1 MRAWGGTAAGRP
13 ATIRPRQPRQ
23 PGATDPDRG
32 ASVDRP
38 RLTRTARP
46 ERARQWVAGEADRAA
61 AVDRPRPKPARRS
74 REAAGRRAA
83 AAAQRA
89 AATARGT
96 GPREAAAMNRRWT
109 PGPRDL
115 LARCAPTHRSRAAR
129 QGVP

>member
-23 PGATDPDRG
+23 PGATDLDRG

-38 RLTRTARP
+38 RLARTARL

-74 REAAGRRAA
+74 REAAAR
-83 AAAQRA
+83 RA

-96 GPREAAAMNRRWT
+96 GQAREAAAMNRRWT
-109 PGPRDL
+109 PGPRDP
-115 LARCAPTHRSRAAR
+115 LARSSQTH
-129 QGVP
+129 